1 MKESAKQM
9 FRTLQPY
16 VVGGAVSIVLFI
28 LLMLATY
35 TITHR
40 DEGESSDSADSV
52 DTSPNSEPVQLRVD
66 GTIRTILIVE
76 GCEYI
81 TRIDTD
87 DGTAY
92 YGLEHRTRCRNPL
105 HHPGMMSNLGWDD
118 TP

>member
-1 MKESAKQM
+1 MTTPFSEKL
-9 FRTLQPY
+9 RILRPY
-16 VVGGAVSIVLFI
+16 AIGGLVSVVGFVLTVLGA
-28 LLMLATY
+28 Y

-40 DEGESSDSADSV
+40 EETTSSDSADSG
-52 DTSPNSEPVQLRVD
+52 DTLPNNEPLQLRVN
-66 GTIRTILIVE
+66 GAIRTILIVE

-118 TP
+118 TK